1 MENILGNKIAAIQSV
16 SAIISSLESQ
26 EALKLLFRVKG
37 RNIGEPMNPP
47 YINYNSVYGQ
57 FDAINIARRD
67 DCLACGK
74 IEGEEN
80 VQIVVPF
87 DSNIEYVF
95 KAMEISGHKLD
106 AQSWMITNPLNK
118 EIYWNPLVTSMK
130 DPKVQ
135 LNTLQIKNNDVVVMT
150 PFGKAKNQSEIKKYN
165 VIITY
170 M

>member
-1 MENILGNKIAAIQSV
+1 MEIILGNKIAAIQSV

-47 YINYNSVYGQ
+47 YINYNGVYGQ
-57 FDAINIARRD
+57 FDALNITKRD

-74 IEGEEN
+74 VVGEEN

-87 DSNIEYVF
+87 DADIEYVF

-106 AQSWMITNPLNK
+106 HQSWIITNPLNK
-118 EIYWNPLVTSMK
+118 EIYWNPLITSMK
-130 DPKVQ
+130 DPKVK
-135 LNTLQIKNNDVVVMT
+135 LNALQIKNNDVVAMT
-150 PFGKAKNQSEIKKYN
+150 LFGKARNESEIKKYN